1 MQILGLLRRYFDAVV
16 VFVKKKSLL
25 IKFALAILWIANV
38 WPFLFCQ
45 GLTYVGIYYLSTT
58 YQN

>member
-1 MQILGLLRRYFDAVV
+1 MLIMGLLIMCFDAAV
-16 VFVKKKSLL
+16 VFVAKSSLL